1 MSLLITVIKSTTKC
15 SGCIETERVVS
26 EVVQK
31 YGDRVSFQVVVDGTP
46 EAKAFGIVTTP
57 VVALGKKI
65 YVMGKPAIKEKVD
78 AWVAKELKLLEAS
91 NK

>member
-1 MSLLITVIKSTTKC
+1 MILQITVIKSKTKC
-15 SGCIETERVVS
+15 AGCVETEKVVS

-31 YGDRVSFQVVVDGTP
+31 YGDKVSYQVVVDGTP
-46 EAKAFGIVTTP
+46 EAKVFGIVTTP

-78 AWVAKELKLLEAS
+78 AWVAKELKLLGIS
-91 NK
+91 